1 MDVFEH
7 NDVSAKA
14 NSYVFRISWT
24 SSTDSLATSAELI
37 ADARALKLSVPA
49 LQLFGICTMATFS
62 YLFGQFRYEF
72 FAKGNIT
79 LSLVIVLLSLCRG
92 TAIPRQMDEQFSKRL
107 QLVCPRAKEPS
118 DRHTV
123 LSTER

>member
-1 MDVFEH
+1 MCL
-7 NDVSAKA
+7 SITTYPPKA

-49 LQLFGICTMATFS
+49 LQLFRHLHHGHVQLSFRAV
-62 YLFGQFRYEF
+62 RYEF